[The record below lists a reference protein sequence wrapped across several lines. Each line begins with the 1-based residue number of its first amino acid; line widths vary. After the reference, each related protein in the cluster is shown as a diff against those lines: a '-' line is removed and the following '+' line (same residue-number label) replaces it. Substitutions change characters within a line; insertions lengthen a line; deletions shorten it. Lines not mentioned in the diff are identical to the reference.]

1 MTHRQQELLV
11 KCACRQIVAITK
23 AARTLGVPP
32 DTLLQYQ
39 LIKSAQKGRALALAG
54 KALSRAGAG
63 ALELLKT
70 VGTGAAGF
78 FGGMLGAKSVAYGVG
93 DTFRN
98 LAILLSVGVP
108 TASALLLAY
117 LLTRNRAKDQ
127 AEIRQ
132 MLINELAEE
141 SRRRGR
147 LELAQTMSAQEK
159 AQARKKKK
167 MRAPIESTGTT
178 VSQPQPE
185 DEYMPTAESNGRP
198 ASLTPANELLWR

>member
-1 MTHRQQELLV
+1 
-11 KCACRQIVAITK
+11 VAITK

-32 DTLLQYQ
+32 DALLQYQ

-54 KALSRAGAG
+54 KVLSRAGAG

-78 FGGMLGAKSVAYGVG
+78 FGGMLGAKSVSYGFG
-93 DTFRN
+93 DVLRN
-98 LAILLSVGVP
+98 LGILLSIGVP
-108 TASALLLAY
+108 TASALTLAY
-117 LLTRNRAKDQ
+117 FLAKNRTKDQ
-127 AEIRQ
+127 DEIRQ

-147 LELAQTMSAQEK
+147 MELAQTMSAREK

-167 MRAPIESTGTT
+167 MQALTGDVGAA

-185 DEYMPTAESNGRP
+185 DEYMPTAESNERP

>member
-1 MTHRQQELLV
+1 M
-11 KCACRQIVAITK
+11 AITK

-32 DTLLQYQ
+32 DALLQYQ

-54 KALSRAGAG
+54 KVLSRAGAG

-78 FGGMLGAKSVAYGVG
+78 FGGMLGAKSVSYGFG
-93 DTFRN
+93 DVLRN
-98 LAILLSVGVP
+98 LGILLSIGVP
-108 TASALLLAY
+108 TASALTLAY
-117 LLTRNRAKDQ
+117 FLAKNRTKDQ
-127 AEIRQ
+127 DEIRQ

-147 LELAQTMSAQEK
+147 MELAQTMSAREK

-167 MRAPIESTGTT
+167 MQALTGDVGAA

-185 DEYMPTAESNGRP
+185 DEYMPTAESNERP

>member
-1 MTHRQQELLV
+1 
-11 KCACRQIVAITK
+11 VAITK

-54 KALSRAGAG
+54 KVLSRAGAG

-78 FGGMLGAKSVAYGVG
+78 FGGMLGAKSVSYGFG
-93 DTFRN
+93 DVLRN
-98 LAILLSVGVP
+98 LGILLSIGVP
-108 TASALLLAY
+108 TASALTLAY
-117 LLTRNRAKDQ
+117 FLAKNRTKDQ
-127 AEIRQ
+127 DEIRQ

-147 LELAQTMSAQEK
+147 MELAQTMSAREK

-167 MRAPIESTGTT
+167 MQALTGDVGAA

-185 DEYMPTAESNGRP
+185 DEYMPTAESNERP